1 MDEATIKVAQQL
13 VELMESEPD
22 AKAKSVEYSD
32 WFNGMIDHLIDIE
45 RSV

>member
-1 MDEATIKVAQQL
+1 MDEATYLVAQQL
-13 VELMESEPD
+13 VELMESDPN
-22 AKAKSVEYSD
+22 AKNDSVKYSD